1 MRANDIFLRSG
12 EKEMDIINLI
22 NKNVF
27 KIIFN
32 NSKDPN
38 DRRHIIR
45 LLDHFEYRKHLCIVF
60 EQMDRDLRDTLKMFG
75 RRIGLS
81 IEAVKSY
88 SK

>member
-1 MRANDIFLRSG
+1 LRANDIFLRSG

>member
-22 NKNVF
+22 NKNVYKF
-27 KIIFN
+27 IFN

-60 EQMDRDLRDTLKMFG
+60 E
-75 RRIGLS
+75 
-81 IEAVKSY
+81 
-88 SK
+88 